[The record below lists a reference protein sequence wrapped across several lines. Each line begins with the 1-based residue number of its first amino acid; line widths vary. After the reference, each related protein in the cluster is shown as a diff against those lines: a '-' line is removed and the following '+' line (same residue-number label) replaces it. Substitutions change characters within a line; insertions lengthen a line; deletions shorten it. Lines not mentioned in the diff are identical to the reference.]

1 MALAD
6 TKEAIGAVTQMLQT
20 KLAGS
25 TGINVSIGRP
35 DLAAQTNSEGSKL
48 NLFLYQ
54 IGFDPHMKNL
64 SIDNGQPAPLWTV
77 LHYLITAFDVGR
89 DSDSIDAHKLLG
101 HGLTAL
107 QGLNYME
114 PNPAVVVDAPLVDNP
129 EPLKI
134 TFDNADVE
142 LLSKLMQGSD
152 EKYRVSAA
160 FQVRPVML
168 VPEAPPQYAP
178 AVLSVG
184 PPSSPGVVV
193 TPSLGPRLNEIDPKK
208 FEAGAT
214 LTLMGNDLA
223 QATEVCFGDTCYAA
237 IFANGELTVTVP
249 AATTLSPRSYGVTA
263 VRVLTSG
270 RRFSSN
276 AVLGRL
282 LPTLASASHGPL
294 TPTMT
299 GALHGTLTLNGT
311 RLGGPDDSIFIGL
324 YRDGACAVLLE
335 AVGIAA
341 QNTLTATVTQE
352 QALDPGTY
360 YVILRVNG
368 EQAIN
373 SPPVNW
379 T

>member
-20 KLAGS
+20 KLIAS
-25 TGINVSIGRP
+25 TGVNVSVGRP
-35 DLAAQTNSEGSKL
+35 ETAAKANTDGAKF

-54 IGFDPHMKNL
+54 VGFDPHLKNFA
-64 SIDNGQPAPLWTV
+64 INDGQPTPLWAV
-77 LHYLITAFDVGR
+77 LHYLVTAFDSSK

-101 HGLTAL
+101 RGVTAL

-114 PNPAVVVDAPLVDNP
+114 PNPAAIADAPLVDNP
-129 EPLKI
+129 ESLKV
-134 TFDNADVE
+134 TFDSADVE
-142 LLSKLMQGSD
+142 LLSKVMQGS
-152 EKYRVSAA
+152 EEAYRVSAA

-168 VPEAPPQYAP
+168 ATDALPQYAP

-184 PPSSPGVVV
+184 PPSSQGVTVL
-193 TPSLGPRLNEIDPKK
+193 PSLGPRLDALDPEK
-208 FEAGAT
+208 FEAGGSLT
-214 LTLMGNDLA
+214 LTGADLDGA
-223 QATEVCFGDTCYAA
+223 FEVCFGTTCYPAS
-237 IFANGELTVTVP
+237 FADGELAVTVP
-249 AATTLSPRSYGVTA
+249 AGTMLSAGSYGVTA
-263 VRVLTSG
+263 VRVLPSG

-282 LPTLASASHGPL
+282 LPTLTGASHGAL
-294 TPTMT
+294 TPTGS
-299 GALHGTLTLNGT
+299 GALHGTLTLTGA
-311 RLGGPDDSIFIGL
+311 RLGGADDTIFIAL
-324 YRDGACAVLLE
+324 YRDGACAVMLE
-335 AVGIAA
+335 PTGVAA
-341 QNTLTATVTQE
+341 QNTLTLTVTPE

-368 EQAIN
+368 EQAIA